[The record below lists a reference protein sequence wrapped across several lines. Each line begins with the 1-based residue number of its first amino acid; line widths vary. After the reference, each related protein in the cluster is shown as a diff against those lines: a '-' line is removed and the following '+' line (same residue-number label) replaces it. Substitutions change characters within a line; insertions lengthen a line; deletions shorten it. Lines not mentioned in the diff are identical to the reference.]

1 MTEQPV
7 VLAALYTAYLHSI
20 CYAYQSIIYIIHRG
34 FITLI
39 SIHKNPGVDD
49 F

>member
-20 CYAYQSIIYIIHRG
+20 CYAYTYQSIIYIIHTVS
-34 FITLI
+34 IILI
-39 SIHKNPGVDD
+39 SIQKTQG
-49 F
+49 